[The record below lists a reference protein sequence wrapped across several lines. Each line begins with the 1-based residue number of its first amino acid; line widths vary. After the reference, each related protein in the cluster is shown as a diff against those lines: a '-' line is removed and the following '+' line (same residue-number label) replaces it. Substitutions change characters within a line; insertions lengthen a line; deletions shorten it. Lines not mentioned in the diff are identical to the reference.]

1 MAGSGL
7 RFEGS
12 DGGMSQGNFDA
23 GIRLLLEGGFPDLRG
38 ERGPDRPD
46 DYGPDHRGGETV
58 EINPDH
64 RCPPGLG
71 GVGLTEVRYD
81 RSRELIGAAA

>member
-12 DGGMSQGNFDA
+12 NGVMSQGDFDA
-23 GIRLLLEGGFPDLRG
+23 GIRG
-38 ERGPDRPD
+38 ERGPDRPE
-46 DYGPDHRGGETV
+46 DYGPDHRGGELV
-58 EINPDH
+58 GAKPDH

-71 GVGLTEVRYD
+71 GVGLTEVYYD
-81 RSRELIGAAA
+81 RDKGRELVGAAA